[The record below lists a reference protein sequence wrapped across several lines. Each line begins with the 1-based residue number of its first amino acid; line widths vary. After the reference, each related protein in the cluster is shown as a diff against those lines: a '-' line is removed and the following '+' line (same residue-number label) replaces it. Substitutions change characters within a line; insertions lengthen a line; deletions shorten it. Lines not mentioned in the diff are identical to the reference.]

1 MVAKGIHHL
10 FPKAGALV
18 LSTAPALTVNFFFA
32 LLIIFD
38 LPVDS
43 GNHKG
48 PFFPGKVEKFMG
60 KFVKFMKAIESNR
73 SFRITFIY

>member
-1 MVAKGIHHL
+1 MLPA
-10 FPKAGALV
+10 
-18 LSTAPALTVNFFFA
+18 APAFAVNFFFA

-48 PFFPGKVEKFMG
+48 PFFPGKVKKFMG

-73 SFRITFIY
+73 GFRITFIY